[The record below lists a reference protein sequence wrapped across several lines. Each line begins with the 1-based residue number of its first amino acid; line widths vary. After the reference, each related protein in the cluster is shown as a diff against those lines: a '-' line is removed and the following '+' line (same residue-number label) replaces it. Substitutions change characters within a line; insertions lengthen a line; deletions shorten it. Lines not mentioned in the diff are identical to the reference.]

1 MRLFLMSIA
10 CLAALIGSNAGAQ
23 EADLWLQLQ
32 KGGYVILM
40 RHGAVDNFSRSTS
53 PDADFEGCEGQYNL
67 TELGRAQA
75 LLVGDFLRKRKTAI
89 GGVLASPFCRT
100 RDTARIA
107 FGAYR
112 AWEELEPL
120 PEQEGPERARRIQA
134 ITKLIAGHVGHDNLI
149 LVTHQPNI
157 DAVALEMVEPATM
170 LVLKPDGRGG
180 FALVR
185 KIPVGDLV
193 KPVQ

>member
-10 CLAALIGSNAGAQ
+10 CLSALVGGSAGAQ
-23 EADLWLQLQ
+23 EPDIWRQLQ

-40 RHGAVDNFSRSTS
+40 RHGAVDSLSRSTS
-53 PDADFEGCEGQYNL
+53 PDADFEACEGQYNL

-75 LLVGDFLRKRKTAI
+75 LLIGDFLRKRKTAI
-89 GGVLASPFCRT
+89 GGVLASPLCRT

-107 FGAYR
+107 FGTYR
-112 AWEELEPL
+112 AWEVLEPL
-120 PEQEGPERARRIQA
+120 PEQEGPERARRIEA
-134 ITKLIAGHVGHDNLI
+134 TTKLIAGHVGRDNLI

-157 DAVALEMVEPATM
+157 DALTLEMVEPATM

-180 FALVR
+180 FALMR
-185 KIPVGDLV
+185 KIVVGDLV
-193 KPVQ
+193 KPVP